1 MQAGYFE
8 AWRMTGYTRG
18 RSVQIPAEVKET
30 IVLLAIAAAN
40 TGIAMRVVEP
50 MLPRLASDFGTT
62 VPATAAVITAFAL
75 AQAGA
80 QYFHGPLGDRYG
92 KLRVVTIM
100 MAFATLASL
109 GCAFAGSLSAL
120 IAWRFAT
127 GLFVSATMTLG
138 MAYVAD
144 TVSAERRQL
153 VIARFISGT
162 IIGQSL
168 GPLVGGALT
177 DLAGWRAT
185 FVLLGAVFAAVGL
198 VLFLRTRTEWVSG
211 PRATGPLFSPAVH
224 LALLKLPKTRAVLG
238 AVFLEMLFFYGA
250 FSFLGAMLRSKFE
263 LPFTLIGVLLM
274 GFGLG
279 GLIYIATVHWVLP
292 RLGQRGCV
300 LVGGLLGGVCYV
312 AVVLVPVWP
321 LVMVC
326 TIGVGFSFYMVHNTL
341 QVKAAEMAPQSRAT
355 GFSQFSMFWASGQ
368 AVGAALMGAGV
379 AAFGY
384 PWMIAGFGLLFTAL
398 GVTLHFQLHRL

>member
-1 MQAGYFE
+1 M
-8 AWRMTGYTRG
+8 
-18 RSVQIPAEVKET
+18 KET

-50 MLPRLASDFGTT
+50 MLPRLASDFGTS
-62 VPATAAVITAFAL
+62 VPSTAAVITAFAL

-100 MAFATLASL
+100 MGFAAVASF
-109 GCAFAGSLSAL
+109 GCALAETLHAL

-138 MAYVAD
+138 MAFVAD
-144 TVSAERRQL
+144 AVPAETRQL

-162 IIGQSL
+162 IIGQAL
-168 GPLVGGALT
+168 GPFIGGALT

-185 FVLLGAVFAAVGL
+185 FVLVGAVFAVAGV
-198 VLFLRTRTEWVSG
+198 VLFARTRARWNEG
-211 PRATGPLFSPAVH
+211 PRSTGPLLAPAVH
-224 LALLKLPKTRAVLG
+224 LAILKLSKTRAVLA
-238 AVFLEMLFFYGA
+238 AVFLEMVFFYGA
-250 FSFLGAMLRSKFE
+250 FSFLGAMLKAKFD
-263 LPFTLIGVLLM
+263 LSFTLIGVLLS

-279 GLIYIATVHWVLP
+279 GLIYIAVVHWVLA
-292 RLGQRGCV
+292 RLGQRGCM
-300 LVGGLLGGVCYV
+300 LVGGLLGGFSYL
-312 AVVLVPVWP
+312 AVLFVPAWP
-321 LVMVC
+321 LVMFC
-326 TIGVGFSFYMVHNTL
+326 TVGVGFAFYMVHNTL
-341 QVKAAEMAPQSRAT
+341 QVKASEMAPRSRGTA
-355 GFSQFSMFWASGQ
+355 FSQFSMFWASGQ

-384 PWMIAGFGLLFTAL
+384 PWMIASFGLLFMTL
-398 GVTLHFQLHRL
+398 GITLRFQLHRL

>member
-1 MQAGYFE
+1 
-8 AWRMTGYTRG
+8 MT
-18 RSVQIPAEVKET
+18 ET

-50 MLPRLASDFGTT
+50 MLPRLASDFGTS

-80 QYFHGPLGDRYG
+80 QYFHGPLGDRFG
-92 KLRVVTIM
+92 KLRVVTILM
-100 MAFATLASL
+100 
-109 GCAFAGSLSAL
+109 GLSAL
-120 IAWRFAT
+120 ASFGCALADSLGALIALRFAT

-138 MAYVAD
+138 MAFVAD
-144 TVSAERRQL
+144 AVPTERRQL

-168 GPLVGGALT
+168 GPFLGGSLT

-185 FVLLGAVFAAVGL
+185 FVLVGAVFAVVGV
-198 VLFLRTRTEWVSG
+198 VLFLRTRAQWDVGRRS
-211 PRATGPLFSPAVH
+211 TGPLFSPAVH
-224 LALLKLPKTRAVLG
+224 LAILKLPKTRAVLG

-250 FSFLGAMLRSKFE
+250 FSFLGAMLKAKFD
-263 LPFTLIGVLLM
+263 LPFTIIGLLLM
-274 GFGLG
+274 GYGIG
-279 GLIYIATVHWVLP
+279 GLIYIASVHWVLA

-300 LVGGLLGGVCYV
+300 LVGGLLGGCFYL
-312 AVVLVPVWP
+312 AVILVPVWP

-326 TIGVGFSFYMVHNTL
+326 TVGLGFSFYMVHNTL
-341 QVKAAEMAPQSRAT
+341 QAKAADMAPQARAT
-355 GFSQFSMFWASGQ
+355 GFSQFSMFWAGGQ

-384 PWMIAGFGLLFTAL
+384 AWMIPTFGLFFTAL
-398 GVTLHFQLHRL
+398 AVTLRFQLHRL